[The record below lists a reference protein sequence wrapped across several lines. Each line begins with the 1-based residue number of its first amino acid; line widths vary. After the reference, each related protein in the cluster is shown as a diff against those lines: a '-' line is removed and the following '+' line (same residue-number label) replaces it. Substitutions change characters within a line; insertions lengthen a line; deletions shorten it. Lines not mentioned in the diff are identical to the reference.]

1 MAGCILGSL
10 PLERL
15 KKPVGELLMHTGE
28 AYRQIQEERE
38 LIDRALPTQHDGK
51 VSRQVLW
58 AEGAGTRGWLP
69 QVAQLGAKKK
79 KKKKKNLL
87 LRKALLSPPGL
98 C

>member
-1 MAGCILGSL
+1 MSSARAPVRPDSL

-28 AYRQIQEERE
+28 TYRQIQEERE
-38 LIDRALPTQHDGK
+38 LIDRTLPTQHDGK
-51 VSRQVLW
+51 VSRPVLW
-58 AEGAGTRGWLP
+58 EEGARTRGWLP

-79 KKKKKNLL
+79 KKKICSFE
-87 LRKALLSPPGL
+87 RH